1 MLSIVLR
8 GGGTV
13 IKVGARLRDPA
24 MESCSRSLAAASLAV
39 PVLPEEDLLN
49 GSRGGVSLREHGHH
63 DVGLEVPARLDLLHD
78 ALRNLPGDGVH
89 GLRVPVVE
97 PGVGAAQEVL
107 QGPDSTE
114 NGYLS

>member
-1 MLSIVLR
+1 MV
-8 GGGTV
+8 
-13 IKVGARLRDPA
+13 ARLRD
-24 MESCSRSLAAASLAV
+24 SASWPRCEITQPGAKPFLNS

-49 GSRGGVSLREHGHH
+49 GPRGGVALGEHGHH

-89 GLRVPVVE
+89 RLGVPVVE

-107 QGPDSTE
+107 GPNSIETIFA
-114 NGYLS
+114 